1 MEKKKIEKHKNRL
14 FGRNLFTLIFAIVA
28 ILIIAFAVTT
38 IQSYTSTS
46 SKTKVVPFETKNLN
60 STDNTF
66 TEGTYNTTNDKN
78 NTVIRMNGKDFN
90 EIGLFFSCKEY
101 NEDKGSAKYELKMYF
116 NDNTPEEIK
125 YNTKFQ
131 ANVCMSAKWIGFVS
145 YATKTSTIKINTPYY
160 SNRVKN
166 VNDINK
172 TYYVE
177 DNTSRFGYREATEE
191 EINDTNVY
199 KYENT
204 LSSKDRTEQNTSI
217 SKNTF
222 TINNV
227 VDFPAKANTWPIKIK
242 VSEPTIYLYLSY
254 SYNENAITKTKT
266 YILKYSYKEL
276 MTSDTSGA
284 IRD

>member
-116 NDNTPEEIK
+116 NDNTPEEVK

-145 YATKTSTIKINTPYY
+145 YANKSSTIKIYAPYY

-166 VNDINK
+166 VTDMTK

-191 EINDTNVY
+191 EINDANIF
-199 KYENT
+199 KYENI
-204 LSSKDRTEQNTSI
+204 LSSEEKAKQDT